1 MNLPENSDNWK
12 LGLEKNFEMA
22 GNLLKKNSKYIEKLL
37 WKKVTTY
44 RF

>member
-1 MNLPENSDNWK
+1 MLR
-12 LGLEKNFEMA
+12 LEKNFEMA
-22 GNLLKKNSKYIEKLL
+22 GNLLEKNSKSFGKLL